1 MAYAPTLNLSV
12 DANPAPRVEV
22 VFASLHPDTASLA
35 AIWRTGDGREWK
47 VRGSVGISVSDQV
60 ARIDYEA
67 PFGIPISYR
76 AEMLNGA
83 GDSLGFTDSSSE
95 VTLDVDETWVH
106 NPLNPQIALQVV
118 TLQGTSYEWSR
129 PVAGEVLFPKA
140 RRVGVVIGGARQG
153 LRGQVFDL
161 LVASDADADTFSSML
176 GTYSRTAVPVL
187 CFRIGASD
195 RSRLPRPLFG
205 SVMDPREVDLTM
217 QGGEDLGFRFQS
229 DEVAPPA
236 PALVIPLLT
245 RADVDAYYST
255 RAQVDTDNATRLAVS
270 RRYDLAGTA

>member
-1 MAYAPTLNLSV
+1 MAYAPTLNVSV
-12 DANPAPRVEV
+12 DANPCPRVEV
-22 VFASLHPDTASLA
+22 VFTSLHPDTESLG
-35 AIWRTGDGREWK
+35 AIYRTGDSREWK
-47 VRGSVGISVSDQV
+47 VRGSVGIAVSDQI

-95 VTLDVDETWVH
+95 VTVDVDETWVH
-106 NPLNPQIALQVV
+106 NPLNPQVALRVV
-118 TLQGTSYEWSR
+118 TLDGTSYDWSR
-129 PVAGEVLFPKA
+129 PVDGVVLYPKA

-153 LRGQVFDL
+153 LRGQQFDL
-161 LVASDADADTFSSML
+161 LVDSDADADAFSSML

-187 CFRIGASD
+187 CFRIASTD
-195 RSRLPRPLFG
+195 RSRLPKPLFA
-205 SVMDPREVDLTM
+205 SVLNPREVDLTQ
-217 QGGEDLGFRFQS
+217 QGGADIGFRFTS

-245 RADVDAYYST
+245 RADIDAYYST
-255 RAQVDTDNATRLAVS
+255 RAQVDADNATRFAVN